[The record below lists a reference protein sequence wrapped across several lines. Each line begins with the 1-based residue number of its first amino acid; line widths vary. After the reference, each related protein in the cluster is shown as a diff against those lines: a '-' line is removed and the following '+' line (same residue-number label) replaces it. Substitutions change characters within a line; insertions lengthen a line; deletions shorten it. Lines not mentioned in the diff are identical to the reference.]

1 MSKHV
6 SYRGTTI
13 DMDSIRRENES
24 TVAVGNQ
31 SVNAKGDLI
40 KNGMVTKTADQIARE
55 NHRVQSLILKTG
67 LKGEMP
73 KNPMLEN
80 DKVKPKESAKVK
92 EKELPNG
99 DIVLEKDNGTK

>member
-13 DMDSIRRENES
+13 DMDSIRRENKN
-24 TVAVGNQ
+24 TVAVGN
-31 SVNAKGDLI
+31 VGRNAQGDQIKGGL
-40 KNGMVTKTADQIARE
+40 VTKTADQIARE
-55 NHRVQSLILKTG
+55 NHRTQSMIINTG

-80 DKVKPKESAKVK
+80 DKVKPSSKMK

-99 DIVLEKDNGTK
+99 DIVMEDDKNGK